1 MIISVAVQAY
11 LARIG
16 ELLKE
21 QGFDPAMS
29 VIYDAEQAQTDEQ
42 FGAQAWREACLV
54 PSADWLSAASAIW
67 WARCCFP
74 SARIF
79 RDLP

>member
-21 QGFDPAMS
+21 QGFDPSMS
-29 VIYDAEQAQTDEQ
+29 VIYDAEQAQTDEWISDELAGKQ
-42 FGAQAWREACLV
+42 IERAHV
-54 PSADWLSAASAIW
+54 
-67 WARCCFP
+67 
-74 SARIF
+74 
-79 RDLP
+79 